1 MSNRRRSRQGIT
13 SPYVEV
19 LYASKTRIKDIA
31 EKLPKTIT
39 PRKQINAPRRNR
51 ESETKAKFN
60 N

>member
-13 SPYVEV
+13 SPYVYALE
-19 LYASKTRIKDIA
+19 ASKTRIKDRP
-31 EKLPKTIT
+31 EKYDKKIT
-39 PRKQINAPRRNR
+39 PMKQINAHRRNR